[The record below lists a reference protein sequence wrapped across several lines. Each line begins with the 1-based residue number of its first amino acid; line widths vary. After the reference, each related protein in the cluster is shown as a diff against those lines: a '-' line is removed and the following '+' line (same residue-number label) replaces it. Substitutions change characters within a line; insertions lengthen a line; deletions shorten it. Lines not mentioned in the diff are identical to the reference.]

1 MEADEPSRPAQPVV
15 EENFNIFDDEEEA
28 PNSEDVS
35 IISSM
40 RTYLYIKWVK
50 IDTVPII
57 LSYR

>member
-1 MEADEPSRPAQPVV
+1 MMEADEPSRPAQPVV

-40 RTYLYIKWVK
+40 
-50 IDTVPII
+50 
-57 LSYR
+57 